1 MAKQNYSFEKR
12 KREAAKKQKKEEKLK
27 QKAAQRERPQDQE
40 DQDPL
45 QSPAEEAPVA
55 DEPPVA

>member
-27 QKAAQRERPQDQE
+27 QKAAQRDRPQGQE
-40 DQDPL
+40 DPDAQQPTTDET
-45 QSPAEEAPVA
+45 A
-55 DEPPVA
+55 EPPVA